1 MNRIKCI
8 VSYDGALFSGYQI
21 QPNGRT
27 VQEELEKVLKK
38 MHKGHDVKVVASGRT
53 DAGVHAVGQVIHF
66 DTPLMLPVERW
77 PVAFNS
83 QLPGDITV
91 LTAEMA
97 SESFHAR
104 FSTTGKEYRYK
115 IYQEPYRSPFKRFYA
130 HHCPFDL
137 DLEWMREASHYLIGT
152 HDFTS
157 FCSAKTEVQ
166 DKVREVKEIVIQQV
180 DHEIELK
187 FVGNGFL
194 YNMVRIMTGTLIDVG
209 MGKLAPYE
217 VKKILEAQDRG
228 QAGKTAPA
236 EGLYLWQVFYGN

>member
-8 VSYDGALFSGYQI
+8 ISYDGALFSGYQI

-38 MHKGHDVKVVASGRT
+38 MHKGRGVKVTASGRT

-66 DTPLMLPVERW
+66 DTPLELPAERW
-77 PVAFNS
+77 SVALNS
-83 QLPGDITV
+83 QLPGDIAV
-91 LTAEMA
+91 LTAETVPQ
-97 SESFHAR
+97 SFHAR
-104 FSTTGKEYRYK
+104 FSPIGKEYRYK
-115 IYQEPYRSPFKRFYA
+115 IYQEPHRSPFKRFYA
-130 HHCPFDL
+130 YHCPFDL
-137 DLEWMREASHYLIGT
+137 NLESMRQAAAYLIGT

-166 DKVREVKEIVIQQV
+166 DKVREVKEITIEQR

-194 YNMVRIMTGTLIDVG
+194 YNMVRIMTGTLMEVG
-209 MGKLAPYE
+209 MGKRDPYE
-217 VKKILEAQDRG
+217 VKKILEAKDRG

-236 EGLYLWQVFYGN
+236 EGLYLQQVFYGN